1 MKFTSLS
8 AFPAKAEIQ
17 GEHSL
22 RTRSRFSR
30 PFLLSLDPRFRGGNG
45 RAFWA
50 AILFIVFGVVS
61 AHAGDNRETG
71 GGDPRAG
78 VWGLDPQATSAELA
92 RGGWKYLGMSTLSWP
107 DGRQAVVT
115 MWSSKLGDFARCFDY
130 FDAEM
135 RQTGGKCERSGT
147 GL

>member
-1 MKFTSLS
+1 MKRLALLLGLGLMLATMP
-8 AFPAKAEIQ
+8 AF
-17 GEHSL
+17 
-22 RTRSRFSR
+22 
-30 PFLLSLDPRFRGGNG
+30 
-45 RAFWA
+45 
-50 AILFIVFGVVS
+50 
-61 AHAGDNRETG
+61 AGDNRETS

-78 VWGLDPQATSAELA
+78 VWGLDPSATSAGLA

-115 MWSSKLGDFARCFDY
+115 LWSSKLGDFARCFDY

-135 RQTGGKCERSGT
+135 RQTGGKCERTGT